1 MQVDLNEEWI
11 PECFDIL
18 FVAAGAGDQFGG
30 LLGYDS
36 FEGDYFGINCMDA
49 WAEDEAKKKLK
60 KMTKDELIA
69 AIRQCFR
76 VYQSFIGLSI
86 RYDSLKAAID
96 ILRDKNTGILQVVKE
111 IERLYEAASSEQ
123 GIYAEYSKAWKE
135 FDQYTESLPPE
146 AWVS

>member
-1 MQVDLNEEWI
+1 
-11 PECFDIL
+11 
-18 FVAAGAGDQFGG
+18 
-30 LLGYDS
+30 
-36 FEGDYFGINCMDA
+36 MDA

-60 KMTKDELIA
+60 QMTKDELIA
-69 AIRQCFR
+69 AIRQCFQ
-76 VYQSFIGLSI
+76 VYQSFIGLSV

-123 GIYAEYSKAWKE
+123 GIYAECNKAWKE
-135 FDQYTESLPPE
+135 FDQYTEALPPE